1 MAKTQDTS
9 DTNDGGLGKAR
20 RRQRGAPLPV
30 ILRFRTNLKPN
41 DMHPLAE
48 LEPAVR
54 GEQREKIMASILAR
68 LANGGSAVPPAVDTM
83 PKGVLPTARTPSQS
97 ESG

>member
-1 MAKTQDTS
+1 MAETQDTS
-9 DTNDGGLGKAR
+9 DTNDGVPGKAR
-20 RRQRGAPLPV
+20 RRQRSAPLPV
-30 ILRFRTNLKPN
+30 ILRFRTDLKPN

-48 LEPAVR
+48 LEPAAR
-54 GEQREKIMASILAR
+54 CEQREKVMASILAR

-83 PKGVLPTARTPSQS
+83 PKEPLPTARTPSQS